1 MDDSRS
7 DDTNFDAYSDLYLDS
22 SQAGFRLGGQGFLED
37 WQSMTAPVPF
47 GRVNDL
53 RPSSLSG
60 SSMSSSSLLQ
70 RQGAAA
76 TSTRRIQQLEQMCSG
91 LKKENLVLSTEN
103 QAIKR
108 VIVSSKHMCAMLVDR
123 IPALLSDS
131 GTVLPAGPR
140 NAGLVLSTNSAAPL
154 IQSDYP
160 LILWWDQQDWTA
172 HLTEN
177 SGMSTGSAPG
187 PRGSTRA
194 AAGINVTMLY
204 VQYAT
209 GDVINGFRATEIK
222 GFATQLFN
230 EMARAGIDPATWHT
244 GGRDIQQHFYAEI
257 GASYLKRK
265 AKQDP
270 DPTSVKRAKKE
281 ETQDGQ
287 DLNDMYTMPDDIL
300 AEQSPVTGNTNVDAS
315 ASSSLAVEPPKISI
329 KIVNPFV
336 LRFSSPPPEPQ
347 PENNEAPTE
356 LTAVSSASS
365 ESPPA
370 ALPLLTP
377 EPGSS
382 TATTT
387 FNSAQG
393 VTSVTV
399 TLPDSALV
407 EPDAAV
413 DGAVLPATPQTAG
426 TTPSLPI
433 QPAMPAPPV
442 VPVAPAEPAAAFAS
456 APATITDGPKKESVM
471 KQESI

>member
-1 MDDSRS
+1 MR
-7 DDTNFDAYSDLYLDS
+7 L
-22 SQAGFRLGGQGFLED
+22 QARAWARARPKPD
-37 WQSMTAPVPF
+37 PTRQS
-47 GRVNDL
+47 GRAQDICGPEPAQA
-53 RPSSLSG
+53 RPDPGLSG
-60 SSMSSSSLLQ
+60 P
-70 RQGAAA
+70 
-76 TSTRRIQQLEQMCSG
+76 TR
-91 LKKENLVLSTEN
+91 
-103 QAIKR
+103 
-108 VIVSSKHMCAMLVDR
+108 
-123 IPALLSDS
+123 PAHHY
-131 GTVLPAGPR
+131 
-140 NAGLVLSTNSAAPL
+140 AAPL

-209 GDVINGFRATEIK
+209 GDVINGFRATVINGFRATEIK
-222 GFATQLFN
+222 SFATQLFN
-230 EMARAGIDPATWHT
+230 EMARAGIDPAMWHT

-257 GASYLKRK
+257 GARFPEMCLCSQDWKTRHMATHMYPSWHGSYLKRK

-281 ETQDGQ
+281 ETQDGL

-329 KIVNPFV
+329 KIVNP
-336 LRFSSPPPEPQ
+336 LFSSPPPEPQ

-356 LTAVSSASS
+356 LTGVPASLLSTSTAVSSASS

-426 TTPSLPI
+426 TTPFLPI

-442 VPVAPAEPAAAFAS
+442 VPVAPAEPAAATAS

-471 KQESI
+471 KPTNSKTPRNLCAIAWCKKNPGGYTSKFKTHWDSIKNKEVGKVRCLYVHGRD